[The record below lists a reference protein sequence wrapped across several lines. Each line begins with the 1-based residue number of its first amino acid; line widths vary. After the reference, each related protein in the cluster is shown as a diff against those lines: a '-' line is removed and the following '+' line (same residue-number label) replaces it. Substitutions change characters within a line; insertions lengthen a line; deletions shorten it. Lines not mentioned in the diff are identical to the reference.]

1 MKTTTRNGLGAFP
14 PRLIPYLIARV
25 KHPLARFLAILLVA
39 LFVPHVTLAQS
50 IDAKIRAE
58 KEKQAQIH
66 NRLQAKRSELH
77 GVTLRYNDLQRQLG
91 ETNDAIAQVNGRL
104 GSLEAQASSTQHRI
118 NWNTIQLNAAK
129 KSLELHD
136 TLLRRRLVNI
146 YENGDLSYLNVLT
159 SVRSFNEFVERW
171 EDLRLLIAANERA
184 VRARKAAEEKVAAVE
199 ADLERTRLE
208 LAAQQQA
215 QQQARNQ
222 LDTLASERQN
232 LVQLAGEQR
241 RHVAAQVAEM
251 EDLSAAEE
259 AQLESLIRERERE
272 LEAQRKAAGIA
283 GGVQTEG
290 GSGSFSW
297 PVTGTITSPFGWRS
311 NPFGGSPEF
320 HQGLDIAAPSGTTVT
335 AAAGGT
341 VIMAQWYGGYGN
353 YVLIDHGGG
362 YSTGYGH
369 LSAIYV
375 SQGQNVSRGQAIGA
389 VGSTG
394 QSTGPHLHFEVR
406 INGKPVDPA
415 PRLH

>member
-1 MKTTTRNGLGAFP
+1 MSAQELGVSV
-14 PRLIPYLIARV
+14 PRLILCLIARARY
-25 KHPLARFLAILLVA
+25 PLALLLVTA
-39 LFVPHVTLAQS
+39 AFLPHASLAQS
-50 IDAKIRAE
+50 IDAKIRAQ

-66 NRLQAKRSELH
+66 ARLEAKRSELH

-91 ETNDAIAQVNGRL
+91 ETNAAISQVDGRI
-104 GSLEAQASSTQHRI
+104 GSLQAQASSTQRRI
-118 NWNTIQLNAAK
+118 DWNTIQLDAAT
-129 KSLELHD
+129 KSLALHD
-136 TLLRRRLVNI
+136 ELLRRRLVNI

-159 SVRSFNEFVERW
+159 SVRSFSEFVERW

-184 VRARKAAEEKVAAVE
+184 VRARKAAEERVASVE
-199 ADLERTRLE
+199 ADLERARLE
-208 LAAQQQA
+208 LVSQQQA
-215 QQQARNQ
+215 QQEARNQ

-232 LVQLAGEQR
+232 LVELAGEQR
-241 RHVAAQVAEM
+241 QHVAAQVAEM

-259 AQLESLIRERERE
+259 AQLEVLIREREAE
-272 LEAQRKAAGIA
+272 LAAERKAAGIA
-283 GGVQTEG
+283 GETEG
-290 GSGSFSW
+290 GSGIFSW

-311 NPFGGSPEF
+311 NPFGGAPEF
-320 HQGLDIAAPSGTTVT
+320 HQGLDIAAPTGTTVT

-353 YVLIDHGGG
+353 YILIDHGGG

-375 SQGQNVSRGQAIGA
+375 SQGQTVSRGQAIGA

>member
-1 MKTTTRNGLGAFP
+1 MIAIVRAGALLAALVTAF
-14 PRLIPYLIARV
+14 A
-25 KHPLARFLAILLVA
+25 PLCAGAGGS
-39 LFVPHVTLAQS
+39 S
-50 IDAKIRAE
+50 IDERIRAE
-58 KEKQAQIH
+58 RTKAEQIQSRLHEKRAELHSVTLHYDDLQAQLGQTNAAIGEMTG
-66 NRLQAKRSELH
+66 RIGTLQANEDW
-77 GVTLRYNDLQRQLG
+77 TQRRLDWNAVQLG
-91 ETNDAIAQVNGRL
+91 AARR
-104 GSLEAQASSTQHRI
+104 SLR
-118 NWNTIQLNAAK
+118 
-129 KSLELHD
+129 LHD
-136 TLLRRRLVNI
+136 ELLKRRLVDI
-146 YENGDLSYLNVLT
+146 YEYGDLSYVNALIAA
-159 SVRSFNEFVERW
+159 RSFSEFVERW

-184 VRARKAAEEKVAAVE
+184 VRARKVAEKRVAAIE
-199 ADLERTRLE
+199 ADLERTRLM
-208 LAAQQQA
+208 LAQEEQA
-215 QQQARNQ
+215 QEDARSQ
-222 LDTLASERQN
+222 LDSLASERRN
-232 LVQLAGEQR
+232 LVELAGEQK
-241 RHVAAQVAEM
+241 HQVASQVAEI

-259 AQLESLIRERERE
+259 AQLESLIQERQRE
-272 LEAQRKAAGIA
+272 LAAQRKAAGIA
-283 GGVQTEG
+283 GGVESEG
-290 GSGSFSW
+290 GPGSFSW

-353 YVLIDHGGG
+353 YILIDHGGG

-375 SQGQNVSRGQAIGA
+375 SNGQSVSRGQAIGA